1 MMEVLKILNYIL
13 ILGPKNIDLFPS
25 NLYPWITF
33 NGDGPNC
40 DIQGALNDA
49 ITQGADDWLNYIVE
63 NNKETSG
70 TALSR
75 LQNLIQ
81 LVQLIRS
88 DLQKAVEFY
97 DKLFIE

>member
-1 MMEVLKILNYIL
+1 M
-13 ILGPKNIDLFPS
+13 FPAD
-25 NLYPWITF
+25 LYPWITF

-40 DIQGALNDA
+40 DIQGTLNDA
-49 ITQGADDWLNYIVE
+49 ISKGANDWLNYIIE
-63 NNKETSG
+63 NNKESGG

-81 LVQLIRS
+81 MIQLIRS
-88 DLQKAVEFY
+88 DLQKAIEYY